1 MQPGPYYNQPAVDWA
16 RQNISGR
23 LEIKPLFSSL
33 VVKLLIYL
41 LLFCV
46 PAAFFAIAL
55 VAILLGVKDRAIVLG
70 GFFFGF
76 ILLIPCGMITLLG
89 AYVRR
94 GFVKSLDPEG
104 VNGSLGRTFPWAK
117 LYYVDHVTKRTRAGH
132 VGHTVKDNQLELV
145 FEGGKLIIPPLIH
158 ERAKMWELINSIPV
172 EVRDDGVPRGRVPAA
187 EGNPIRTQED
197 IMRLLESQRASRPK
211 AG

>member
-1 MQPGPYYNQPAVDWA
+1 MQPGQYHNQPVVDWA
-16 RQNISGR
+16 RQNIPGR

-55 VAILLGVKDRAIVLG
+55 VAILLGVKDRTIVFG
-70 GFFFGF
+70 ASFFGF
-76 ILLIPCGMITLLG
+76 ILLIPCGIITLLG

-94 GFVKSLDPEG
+94 GFAKSLDPEG
-104 VNGSLGRTFPWAK
+104 VNGSLGRKFPWAK
-117 LYYVDHVTKRTRAGH
+117 LSCVDHVTKRVRAGR
-132 VGHTVKDNQLELV
+132 VSHTVKDNQLELV

-158 ERAKMWELINSIPV
+158 ERAKIWELINGIPA
-172 EVRDDGVPRGRVPAA
+172 EVRDDGVPRGNVPASA
-187 EGNPIRTQED
+187 GNPIRTQED
-197 IMRLLESQRASRPK
+197 IMRLLESRRAAHPE